1 MQTSFKV
8 ILNSI
13 ILYTKILISIVINL
27 VSVPLVLKALG
38 NEDYGLYCLIAG
50 VISMLAFLNTS
61 MSISIQRY
69 LSVSIGEKNT
79 VNLHKVYN
87 VGLLINILIGIAIIA
102 IFEIAYPFLFN
113 GFLNINPDRVPV
125 AKIVYQ
131 LLVLN
136 TFFTILSVPFE
147 ALLNA
152 KEDMLSYSIVNIA
165 AGFFKLALALV
176 LSLYAYDRLIF
187 YSVGMMVI
195 ALAVLIVY
203 FLLIRIKYKDIEVSF
218 TKYTNKDTFRQM
230 IGYTGWNTFGAVAM
244 LGRNQGLAIIINLFW
259 GTIANTAYGIAN
271 QINGALNYFSATFQK
286 AINPQL
292 MQSEGMNDKDRLIR
306 LSCTS
311 SKFSILVLS
320 IIAVPLIIEMHF
332 VLGIWLGD
340 IPMYTLMMS
349 QLTLI
354 LAIVFQYSSGLI
366 SSIQAVG
373 KIKWYQIIMSVII
386 LLNLPISYF
395 LLKAGCSIYT
405 IIIVCIILELIS
417 FLIRL
422 LQSKYLVGFNIKAYI
437 TEIVLP
443 SLMTIVIPII
453 PCYFIHTLFGET
465 WLRFLLVF
473 TTYIALF
480 SFFAWRLVLNN
491 SDKDILTGAI
501 NKILTVIKR

>member
-79 VNLHKVYN
+79 VNLQRVYN
-87 VGLLINILIGIAIIA
+87 VGLLINILIGLTIIA
-102 IFEIAYPFLFN
+102 IFEVAYPFLFD
-113 GFLNINPDRVPV
+113 GFLNINPNRISV

-136 TFFTILSVPFE
+136 TFFTVLSVPFE

-152 KEDMLSYSIVNIA
+152 KEDMLSYSIINIA
-165 AGFFKLALALV
+165 AGVFKLLLALI

-195 ALAVLIVY
+195 TLAVLIAY
-203 FLLIRIKYKDIEVSF
+203 ILLIRIKYKDIEVSF
-218 TKYTNKDTFRQM
+218 TKYANKDTFRQM

-306 LSCTS
+306 LSYTS

-320 IIAVPLIIEMHF
+320 IIAVPLIIEMQF
-332 VLGIWLGD
+332 VLRIWLGD
-340 IPMYTLMMS
+340 IPMYTLLMS
-349 QLTLI
+349 QLTLV

-373 KIKWYQIIMSVII
+373 KIKWYQIIMSFII

-395 LLKAGCSIYT
+395 LLKAGCNIYT
-405 IIIVCIILELIS
+405 IIVVCIVLEFFS

-422 LQSKYLVGFNIKAYI
+422 LQSKYLVGFNVKEYLAKIVIPSFI
-437 TEIVLP
+437 TI
-443 SLMTIVIPII
+443 IIPII
-453 PCYFIHTLFGET
+453 PCYLIHAIMDET
-465 WLRFLLVF
+465 WLRFLIVF
-473 TTYIALF
+473 TTYISLF
-480 SFFAWRLVLNN
+480 SLLSWYLVFND
-491 SDKDILTGAI
+491 SDKEVFKGAL
-501 NKILTVIKR
+501 NKILSVIKR